1 MVVGEP
7 TVLRVRLDMTVTRSP
22 RAPGPA
28 GDSSAIGRLRGRT
41 RNVDWSCASEA
52 RPGWCSPCVNPAR
65 ARTLRFDP
73 PEQTAPPPGSV
84 ATAMA
89 DAGPRSGERKAEIDV
104 GGCEQSRLDETRLS
118 FGERIGRRFT
128 LVDGDPLS
136 ARVDCDGQHFLERG
150 DWRIRIELRTSMSAT
165 AESFLITKDLDAFEG
180 DVCVHSAHHSVEI
193 PRDHV

>member
-1 MVVGEP
+1 MELRLGGA
-7 TVLRVRLDMTVTRSP
+7 TRLVLPVRE
-22 RAPGPA
+22 A
-28 GDSSAIGRLRGRT
+28 GASA
-41 RNVDWSCASEA
+41 E
-52 RPGWCSPCVNPAR
+52 
-65 ARTLRFDP
+65 LRFEP
-73 PEQTAPPPGSV
+73 PEQAAPAPGSARRHEPWRTV
-84 ATAMA
+84 HR
-89 DAGPRSGERKAEIDV
+89 DLGSGRLEIDV

-150 DWRIRIELRTSMSAT
+150 DWRIRIELRN
-165 AESFLITKDLDAFEG
+165 LNVGHRRVVPDHQGPDAFEG